1 MLPRATENAVAGR
14 MWPAGRCLPAPA
26 LNQSPFYMANE
37 DIIWCMSSCDP
48 AFFFLLEEHK
58 FVVCQGCLPKIEF
71 EGFTFLCADAPRAQ
85 KIADYFV

>member
-48 AFFFLLEEHK
+48 AFFFCWKNINLWCAKVACPKSSLKVLLFYALMLHERRK
-58 FVVCQGCLPKIEF
+58 
-71 EGFTFLCADAPRAQ
+71 
-85 KIADYFV
+85 